1 MKTLDYKSLRHE
13 IWTGG
18 QDSRWAAE
26 RRGPFNGRQGFTL
39 IELLVV
45 IAIIAILAG
54 MLLPSLAAAK
64 AAAMAAKCRNNVRQF
79 GLATQMY
86 LDDYR
91 FYPIYNV
98 HPDVL
103 DTYVFWYEELRPYTG
118 AGWNDPLFRCPTYKG
133 LTIPGNELA
142 VPLGSYGYNSSGV
155 KFEAS
160 ELGLGGFAKVSGL
173 DEWAAI
179 PESRVSKPSE
189 MIAFGDAPLVLV
201 TPIMLQAYYQIKDRT
216 SYSGHGLLDINL
228 RNNAQ
233 SAKSFFGPSAAKAS
247 MQRHRGTYNVTFCD
261 GHVESIKEEKLFER
275 TEAPL
280 RRWNNDN
287 EPHPDL
293 LTDL

>member
-1 MKTLDYKSLRHE
+1 MNTLNDKSHYRE
-13 IWTGG
+13 FTEGGPNCRWTT
-18 QDSRWAAE
+18 E
-26 RRGPFNGRQGFTL
+26 RGCSFSDRQGFTL

-64 AAAMAAKCRNNVRQF
+64 SAAMAAKCRNNVRQL

-86 LDDYR
+86 VDDCG

-103 DTYVFWYEELRPYTG
+103 DTYVFWYEELRPYSG

-133 LTIPGNELA
+133 LTIPGNEVA

-179 PESRVSKPSE
+179 PESRVKKPSE
-189 MIAFGDAPLVLV
+189 MISFGDAPLVLV
-201 TPIMLQAYYQIKDRT
+201 TPIMLQAYYQIKERT

-233 SAKSFFGPSAAKAS
+233 STKSFFGANAAKAS

-261 GHVESIKEEKLFER
+261 GHVESSKEEKLFER
-275 TEAPL
+275 TEASL

>member
-1 MKTLDYKSLRHE
+1 MKTLDDSSPHRE
-13 IWTGG
+13 ISTGG
-18 QDSRWAAE
+18 ADRRRAAE
-26 RRGPFNGRQGFTL
+26 CRRPFKDRQGSTL

-64 AAAMAAKCRNNVRQF
+64 SAAMSAKCRNNVRQL

-86 LDDYR
+86 VDDCG

-103 DTYVFWYEELRPYTG
+103 DTYVFWYEELRPYSG

-133 LTIPGNELA
+133 LTIPGNEVA

-179 PESRVSKPSE
+179 PESRVKKPSE
-189 MIAFGDAPLVLV
+189 MISFGDAPLVLV
-201 TPIMLQAYYQIKDRT
+201 TPIMLQAYYQIKGRT
-216 SYSGHGLLDINL
+216 SYSGHGLLDINI

-233 SAKSFFGPSAAKAS
+233 STKSFFGADAAKAS
-247 MQRHRGTYNVTFCD
+247 VQRGVEHRRRVLD
-261 GHVESIKEEKLFER
+261 GHLSIKEGKLR
-275 TEAPL
+275 TNRGPL

-293 LTDL
+293 LADL